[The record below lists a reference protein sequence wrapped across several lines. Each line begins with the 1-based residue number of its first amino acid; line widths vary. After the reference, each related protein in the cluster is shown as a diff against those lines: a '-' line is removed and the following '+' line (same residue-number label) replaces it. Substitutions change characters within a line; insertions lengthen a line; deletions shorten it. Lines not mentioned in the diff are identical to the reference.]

1 MPNSGLIWT
10 VMPML
15 DLDPTET
22 LHVVHKMYVRE
33 RLTHANASMVV
44 HMCDK
49 NELAVENALHMP
61 NVP

>member
-15 DLDPTET
+15 HLDPAET

-33 RLTHANASMVV
+33 RLTHANASTVV

-49 NELAVENALHMP
+49 NELAV
-61 NVP
+61 